1 MKIQKINNH
10 NLIIE
15 KLKGIGNDLL
25 DKPNEFIHFIK
36 NKEADNLLN
45 DLVNFPHAFVLACIM
60 DR

>member
-15 KLKGIGNDLL
+15 KLRSIGNNLL
-25 DKPNEFIHFIK
+25 NKPYEFIHFTS
-36 NKEADNLLN
+36 NKETDNLLN
-45 DLVNFPHAFVLACIM
+45 DLKNYPHAFVLACIM